1 MELLVKHARLLNR
14 KGLYQIAVHEGKI
27 ASIQEEEAGSITDV
41 GDRVYSPEH
50 LEQVIDAE
58 GLLLLPPYVE
68 SHIHLDAVLTAGE
81 PRWNESGTLF
91 EGIQIW
97 SERKPFLTEEDI
109 RQRALLALQWLAG
122 QGVLHVRTHVDIC
135 DPQLTALKSLLALK
149 NEVSSWVNVQI
160 VAFPQMGICSYP
172 NGAELLEEALKLGAD
187 AAGAIP
193 HYEFTREDGVQS
205 LHILFE
211 LAQKYDK
218 LIDVHCDEID
228 DEQSRFVEVLAALAY
243 RTGLKERVTASH
255 TTAMHS
261 YSNAYV
267 SKLMNLLKLSEINFV
282 ANPLVN
288 THLQGRFDPYPKRRG
303 MTRIKELLGA
313 GLNVS
318 LGTDCIIDP
327 WYPLGNGN
335 MLQVANMA
343 LHVGHMTGNQEIP
356 LGVHMVTEGG
366 ARSLNIMEG
375 YGIEVGKP
383 ANFIIADGQDPW
395 ELIRRMPVTRHVVY
409 RGKRIASTNP
419 SETAL
424 YIGETS
430 QSIDLR
436 NPFIRSS

>member
-1 MELLVKHARLLNR
+1 MELMVRNARLLNR
-14 KGLYQIAVHEGKI
+14 NGLYRVAVRDGKI
-27 ASIQEEEAGSITDV
+27 ASIQEETPDSIAEGDEAFATG
-41 GDRVYSPEH
+41 RCE
-50 LEQVIDAE
+50 EQIHAE

-97 SERKPFLTEEDI
+97 SERKPYLTEEDV
-109 RQRALLALQWLAG
+109 RQRALRALQGLAG

-149 NEVSSWVNVQI
+149 NEVRSWVNVQI

-172 NGAELLEEALKLGAD
+172 KGAELLEESLKLGAD
-187 AAGAIP
+187 AVGAIP
-193 HYEFTREDGVQS
+193 HYEFTREDGIQS

-211 LAQKYDK
+211 LAQKYDR

-228 DEQSRFVEVLAALAY
+228 DEHSRFVEMLAALAY
-243 RTGLKERVTASH
+243 RTGLKGRVTASH

-267 SKLMNLLKLSEINFV
+267 SKLMNLLQLSEINFV

-303 MTRIKELLGA
+303 MTRIKELLEA

-318 LGTDCIIDP
+318 LGTDCIMDP
-327 WYPLGNGN
+327 WYPLGSGN
-335 MLQVANMA
+335 MLHAANMA
-343 LHVGHMTGNQEIP
+343 LHVGHMTGNREIP
-356 LGVHMVTEGG
+356 LGVQMVTEGG
-366 ARSLNIMEG
+366 ARSLDIMEG
-375 YGIEVGKP
+375 YGIEEGRP
-383 ANFIIADGQDPW
+383 ANFIIVDGQDPW
-395 ELIRRMPVTRHVVY
+395 ELMRRMPVTRYVVY
-409 RGKRIASTNP
+409 RGKLIASTNP
-419 SETAL
+419 A
-424 YIGETS
+424 ETS
-430 QSIDLR
+430 LYVGRSGDPQSHPIGYL
-436 NPFIRSS
+436 